1 MGICASTKEVGEDP
15 IEELGKRMDN
25 INIYYPGTDFSC
37 LMDLNGD
44 IVVDKNFGSSKE
56 AADVLQNVFLMKK
69 ASKHFSKTIDSKC
82 RQCEIVHIRGEYT
95 ILSMWIIKI
104 SLNNDDENVK
114 NKSKNNYNSEHTF
127 VLLFKTK
134 MMNND
139 PLKFDIDKTDKK
151 MNLELMKEMT
161 FYLKMHVANNMFSK

>member
-37 LMDLNGD
+37 LMDSNGD

-114 NKSKNNYNSEHTF
+114 NKSKKNYKSEHTF
-127 VLLFKTK
+127 VLMFKTK

-139 PLKFDIDKTDKK
+139 PMRFDIDKTDKK

>member
-69 ASKHFSKTIDSKC
+69 AS
-82 RQCEIVHIRGEYT
+82 
-95 ILSMWIIKI
+95 I
-104 SLNNDDENVK
+104 S
-114 NKSKNNYNSEHTF
+114 
-127 VLLFKTK
+127 
-134 MMNND
+134 
-139 PLKFDIDKTDKK
+139 
-151 MNLELMKEMT
+151 
-161 FYLKMHVANNMFSK
+161 